1 MKLKRILTGVIGLPI
16 VALILIFGNK
26 YIIDVLF
33 AVVAEISMY
42 EYFHAIEKKYKPVK
56 YLGYILAALIAF
68 IHIIPMAIW
77 SKILSMLLPTSI
89 VILFI
94 NIIVTSMKIEPKDIF
109 ATFFG
114 ICYVI
119 GFILFLPLVYS
130 MPNGKFLIWYILIAA
145 WGTDTFAYAVGVRWG
160 KHKLTKISPKK
171 SIEGSIGG
179 TIGAIVIAVIYTIVL
194 EKYVNIELSYAF
206 VAVMTLVLSV
216 LSQLGDLSA
225 SSIKREMNIKDYG
238 NIIPGHGGML
248 DRIDSIMFVAPFA
261 YFLLILMH

>member
-1 MKLKRILTGVIGLPI
+1 MKLKRILTGVIGFPI

-145 WGTDTFAYAVGVRWG
+145 WGTDTFAYLVGIKFG
-160 KHKLTKISPKK
+160 KHKLTPISPKK

-179 TIGAIVIAVIYTIVL
+179 IVGSTLIAIIYTYFINKICNAGISYLEITGIAV
-194 EKYVNIELSYAF
+194 
-206 VAVMTLVLSV
+206 VLSV
-216 LSQLGDLSA
+216 LSQIGDLAA
-225 SSIKREMNIKDYG
+225 SSIKRYVDIKDFG
-238 NIIPGHGGML
+238 KIIPGHGGML
-248 DRIDSIMFVAPFA
+248 DRIDSILFIAPFA
-261 YFLLILMH
+261 YFLLTMI